1 MAITGA
7 LESSTKITRRPLAK
21 VVSLYS
27 TRRACAIEVAASAQT
42 NKALRRV
49 LCILINETRGINQ
62 SCRIAIAGQSP
73 AGCYRSLGK
82 IDSNLYRNSSRCQ
95 ATLRQRISAL
105 QPTALTPAAIQAVA

>member
-49 LCILINETRGINQ
+49 LCILINETPGINQ

-82 IDSNLYRNSSRCQ
+82 IDSNLLGTVRGVKPRFGKGFPVS
-95 ATLRQRISAL
+95 
-105 QPTALTPAAIQAVA
+105 QPTAL